1 MRVVEIKLGDE
12 LPQKDFMALDMIYAS
27 KLPSGMQLVFE
38 MSSYKGGAT
47 NQEER
52 SVALEQGQFMDYFK
66 LKNGDNSF
74 GGIDFRDFIV
84 RRIILKR

>member
-38 MSSYKGGAT
+38 MSSYTGGAT

>member
-1 MRVVEIKLGDE
+1 
-12 LPQKDFMALDMIYAS
+12 
-27 KLPSGMQLVFE
+27 

-52 SVALEQGQFMDYFK
+52 SVALEQGQFMDCFK

-74 GGIDFRDFIV
+74 GGIDLRDFIM
-84 RRIILKR
+84 RRILLKI